1 MRDDC
6 ISVNVCACE
15 YLCENVCMCDNLCLY
30 MYVCMSVNA
39 HVRMNELCMH
49 ARIRVYR

>member
-6 ISVNVCACE
+6 TSVNVCACE
-15 YLCENVCMCDNLCLY
+15 YLCEYVYMCDNLCFY

-39 HVRMNELCMH
+39 HVRMSELCMH
-49 ARIRVYR
+49 ACIRVYR